1 MAKTKESDFEE
12 AIVDSLVNSGGYEEG
27 DPKDFDSET
36 AIFKN
41 DLFNFLQK
49 TQPNEWKKSLEVHG
63 NDVEEKVL
71 FRLTQELQSRDI
83 LDVLRNGFTD
93 YGVKYKLAFFKP
105 ETKLNLDDAKR
116 YKNNLLK
123 VTRQVHHSPNNPDLS
138 LDLVLSINGIPVAT
152 AELKNQFTG
161 QNVSN
166 AERQYIEDR
175 DPNELI
181 FQFKRRTLVHFAID
195 TDEVFMTT
203 KLEGKRTRYLPFNQ
217 GDNNG
222 AGNPLNPD
230 GYKTAYLWEYVWSKD
245 SWMDILQKFVHLQ
258 TETYKIEGKT
268 IKKEKMIFPRYHQ
281 LDSVR
286 KLTQDVK
293 SKGAGINYLIQ
304 HSAGSGKS
312 NSIAWLAYR
321 LASLHNK
328 EDKAVFNS
336 VIVVTDRTVLDKQ
349 LQDTIYQFEHKQGVV
364 QKIDKNSTQLAE
376 SLTKG
381 IPIIITT
388 LQKFPFVLDK
398 IGKLPKRKYAVI
410 VDEAHSSQGGES
422 SKKMKEVLSI
432 KDSEKALNT
441 LTEEAEDLAEDEI
454 RKSMEARG
462 KQDNLSFFAF
472 TATPKNKTLE
482 VFGHKKNKKPYPF
495 HLYSMRQAIEE
506 GFIIDILKNFTTYKT
521 YFKLS
526 KEIEDDPKINKK
538 KAARAIA
545 RFLTLHPHNLSQ
557 KTEVM
562 VEHFRQVVMH
572 KIGGKAKAMVVTAS
586 RLHAVRYYQEFN
598 KYIKEKGYSNIKT
611 LVAFSGIVKDEFGNE
626 FKETIMNGFK
636 EKELPD
642 KFNTSEYQI
651 LLVAEKYQTGF
662 DQPLLHTM
670 YVDKKLSGVK
680 AVQTLSRLNRVCSGK
695 EDTFILDFANTEEE
709 IIESFQPYYEITT
722 IDEPTNPN
730 RLYDLKTKL
739 DQTRVYTNSEID
751 SFAKFFFKPKER
763 YTVRDNAQLNRFI
776 DPAVDRYKGISGED
790 DKEDFK
796 HTLTVFIRTYAFLAQ
811 IMPFNDAELEK
822 LFAYGKLLLNK
833 LPKRQLGEQFK
844 LNDEVALEYYRLQ
857 KIKESHIK
865 LEKGKVGELNS
876 AKEAGIRKDKEEKA
890 KLSEL
895 IEVLNDRFGTDF
907 TEADKLFFD
916 QIEAELV
923 EDQKLK
929 SSAEVNNIEN
939 FKFGFDDQFMNK
951 LIDRMEQNEDIF
963 RKINDDKV
971 FASVVKDYMLKKVY
985 NRLKEE
991 EKTLSKYLTQD
1002 GSAMAVADK
1011 KEKYGKKKVKK

>member
-1 MAKTKESDFEE
+1 MAKTKEKDFEE
-12 AIVDSLVNSGGYEEG
+12 AIVYSLVNDGGYVEG
-27 DPKDFDSET
+27 NSKDFDSET
-36 AIFKN
+36 ALFKK
-41 DLFNFLQK
+41 DLLTFLK
-49 TQPNEWKKSLEVHG
+49 ETQPENWNKSLEVHG
-63 NDVEEKVL
+63 NDAEEKVL
-71 FRLTQELQSRDI
+71 VRLTQELQYRDA
-83 LDVLRNGFTD
+83 LDVLRKGFTD
-93 YGVKYKLAFFKP
+93 YGVKYNLAFFKP
-105 ETKLNLDDAKR
+105 ESKLNPEHARL
-116 YKNNLLK
+116 YKKNILK
-123 VTRQVHHSPNNPDLS
+123 ITRQVHYSTQNPDLS
-138 LDLVLSINGIPVAT
+138 LDLVLSLNGLPIASV
-152 AELKNQFTG
+152 EVKNQFTG
-161 QNVSN
+161 QDVSN
-166 AERQYIEDR
+166 AERQYMEDR

-203 KLEGKRTRYLPFNQ
+203 KLAGKHTKYLPFNK

-222 AGNPLNPD
+222 AGNPINPN

-245 SWMDILQKFVHLQ
+245 SWMDILQKFIHLQ
-258 TETYKIEGKT
+258 TEIYKIEGKT
-268 IKKEKMIFPRYHQ
+268 IKKETMIFPRYHQ
-281 LDSVR
+281 LDAVR
-286 KLTQDVK
+286 KLTSDVK
-293 SKGAGINYLIQ
+293 TKGAGINYLIQ

-321 LASLHNK
+321 LASLHDK
-328 EDKAVFNS
+328 EDKTIFNS

-349 LQDTIYQFEHKQGVV
+349 LQDTIYQFDHKQGVV
-364 QKIDKNSTQLAE
+364 QRIDKNSTQLAD

-388 LQKFPFVLDK
+388 LQKFPFVLEK

-410 VDEAHSSQGGES
+410 VDEAHSSQGGEA
-422 SKKMKEVLSI
+422 SKKMKEVLSVRNS
-432 KDSEKALNT
+432 DDALRT
-441 LTEEAEDLAEDEI
+441 LNEDEENNAEDEI

-472 TATPKNKTLE
+472 TATPKNRTLE
-482 VFGHKKNKKPYPF
+482 VFGHKRNNKPYPF
-495 HLYSMRQAIEE
+495 HLYSMRQAIDE
-506 GFIIDILKNFTTYKT
+506 GFIVDVLKNYTTYKT

-545 RFLTLHPHNLSQ
+545 RFLTLHPHNLAQ

-562 VEHFRQVVMH
+562 VEHFRRVVMH

-598 KYIKEKGYSNIKT
+598 KYLKERRYTDIKT
-611 LVAFSGIVKDEFGNE
+611 LVAFSGTVKDEFGSE

-680 AVQTLSRLNRVCSGK
+680 AVQTLSRLNRICSGK

-730 RLYDLKTKL
+730 RLYDLKTQLEQAKVY
-739 DQTRVYTNSEID
+739 QTSEID
-751 SFAKFFFKPKER
+751 SFAKFFFKPKEK
-763 YTVRDNAQLNRFI
+763 YTIRDHAQLNRFI
-776 DPAVDRYKGISGED
+776 DPAIDRYKAIPEEEK
-790 DKEDFK
+790 KEDFK

-811 IMPFNDAELEK
+811 IMPFKDEELEK
-822 LFAYGKLLLNK
+822 LFAYSKLLLNK

-857 KIKESHIK
+857 KIKEGSIN
-865 LEKGKVGELNS
+865 LERGILGELKS
-876 AKEAGIRKDKEEKA
+876 ASEAGIRKDKEEKA

-923 EDQKLK
+923 EDENLRN
-929 SSAEVNNIEN
+929 SAEVNNIEN
-939 FKFGFDDQFMNK
+939 FKFGFNDQFMNK
-951 LIDRMEQNEDIF
+951 LIERMEQNEDIF

-971 FASVVKDYMLKKVY
+971 FASIVKDYMLKKVY
-985 NRLKEE
+985 NRLRQEE
-991 EKTLSKYLTQD
+991 GIPSELYLATEKIAL
-1002 GSAMAVADK
+1002 ADK
-1011 KEKYGKKKVKK
+1011 KKKYN